1 MSVAIKLINF
11 KINATYFVKN
21 HEILL
26 KYFNELKA
34 QTLWKHTFLY
44 VQRLY
49 FIFWRTSYCFK
60 HWLRLKDLQKKQKY
74 SVLFP

>member
-34 QTLWKHTFLY
+34 QTLWKHAFLY
-44 VQRLY
+44 V
-49 FIFWRTSYCFK
+49 
-60 HWLRLKDLQKKQKY
+60 
-74 SVLFP
+74 